1 MSGRKT
7 RILFLKTHIIQLQ
20 TVQTNDIMATIPAWQ
35 TARKKR
41 CFDQFISLKCV
52 KNQNENLDS
61 NAADF
66 DVSKLDQVKMKA
78 HILDCVAALGVVQQE
93 FVSQKL
99 PLVLNEGQQPLSA
112 QAQLISNTV
121 FTNVAMSVLLTTLTS
136 EGEDEPEHS
145 ESVMELLRAFPD
157 ESKLTDGRGWLP
169 LHWAAISDSL
179 EVADMKVLYASDPLA
194 LQRYHQEGTD
204 KQDMGFTSAHLL
216 CMQKMTNRNMS
227 LIQHFSIC
235 NSRAFTMSTSY
246 PGRGDPLL
254 YGFTALHVACFYRRP
269 TEELLK
275 HLLQLDSSQTKKKC
289 SENGLTPL
297 DYLCKFSSSNDRL
310 VACLLEVD
318 SSVEVVGNGIKWCLQ
333 SADHAYLLEKVKML
347 LKANPEA
354 AKYHDS
360 NGLNLLHMAARRGT
374 MAFRVR
380 INVIQQILALHK
392 EAVRE
397 VDSLGWLPVHTAA
410 RYSTVEVM
418 EFLLDLYPE
427 SASVITTDGSDNL
440 LHLAVNDK
448 ESTTCVME
456 AKVRFLC
463 SRYPAMMLQRD
474 CSGGT
479 PLHFAINLKS
489 IPAVRILCEAGGQEQ
504 VKTTVAHPTDDNN
517 GYNGWLPLHYLIDRQ
532 ADSLRDSLFSDEAGC
547 FRMLLRMYPEAAGIE
562 GGVGVAYK
570 KTPYQLAVDKN
581 LPPYYLR
588 LLLRGAPDLNPAELH
603 RLNYAERRM
612 AMFLAFGARAS
623 ATEPPLLARLR
634 FAKMDLVKHVISFL

>member
-1 MSGRKT
+1 
-7 RILFLKTHIIQLQ
+7 
-20 TVQTNDIMATIPAWQ
+20 MAAVPAWQ

-41 CFDQFISLKCV
+41 CFEQFIRLKCV
-52 KNQNENLDS
+52 KNQNEILDS

-66 DVSKLDQVKMKA
+66 DITKLDQVKMKA
-78 HILDCVAALGVVQQE
+78 HILDCVAALGLVQQE

-99 PLVLNEGQQPLSA
+99 PLVLNEGEQPLSA

-136 EGEDEPEHS
+136 EGAKKPKRS
-145 ESVMELLRAFPD
+145 QSVKELLRSFPD

-169 LHWAAISDSL
+169 LHWAATTNSL

-289 SENGLTPL
+289 SEDGLTPL
-297 DYLCKFSSSNDRL
+297 GYLCKWRSSSGSL

-318 SSVEVVGNGIKWCLQ
+318 SSYEVVGNGIRGCLE
-333 SADHAYLLEKVKML
+333 STYYAHMLERVKML

-360 NGLNLLHMAARRGT
+360 DGLNLLHSAACQGT
-374 MAFRVR
+374 MHFQLC
-380 INVIQQILALHK
+380 IDVIQQILAIHK

-410 RYSTVEVM
+410 RNSTVEVM
-418 EFLLDLYPE
+418 EFLLGLHLE
-427 SASVITTDGSDNL
+427 SVSMVTTVGSNNL
-440 LHLAVNDK
+440 LHLATADE
-448 ESTTCVME
+448 ESTTSVME

-463 SRYPAMMLQRD
+463 SRYPAMMLQR
-474 CSGGT
+474 SGSGHT
-479 PLHFAINLKS
+479 PLHAAIVCK
-489 IPAVRILCEAGGQEQ
+489 ITPAGLILCEAGGQEQ
-504 VKTTVAHPTDDNN
+504 VKTTVAHPTNANN
-517 GYNGWLPLHYLIDRQ
+517 GSNGWLPLHCLIDRQ
-532 ADSLRDSLFSDEAGC
+532 ADPLRDSLLSKEADC
-547 FRMLLRMYPEAAGIE
+547 FRMLLHLYPEAAGIE
-562 GGVGVAYK
+562 GGVGAANK
-570 KTPYQLAVDKN
+570 KTPYQLAVNKN

-588 LLLRGAPDLNPAELH
+588 LLLRAAPDLNPAELH

-612 AMFLAFGARAS
+612 AMFLAFGARAR

-634 FAKMDLVKHVISFL
+634 FEKMDLVKHVISFL